1 MTSSKAV
8 VAKVIADL
16 GLRED
21 NIKITDISEYI
32 GEAMEKIGASTQL
45 DNKTDIIELK
55 NYQAKL
61 PCDLYRLNY
70 VAYAAGF
77 TGGWIP
83 MKKSTGVFSVCDKVD
98 CCKHPHMLIQDNV
111 LIPLVKNLY
120 NLVDDRKALDILNSD
135 QNIRQ
140 TLSALLNQYTWD
152 KHPYAYKGTNFSPT
166 VQYDIKPGYLVSNIK
181 DGWIKIR
188 YQAIY
193 MDEEGMPLIPDLPS
207 YFEGLANVL
216 LEAAATGRPIIASNI
231 PGCKETIDDGENGYL
246 VEVKSVDGLVEKI
259 EKFLNLSFE
268 EQREMGLKGRK
279 KVEKEFDRNIVV
291 NAYMEEI
298 NKCFQKKKL

>member
-1 MTSSKAV
+1 MIYKTVSSKSV

-16 GLRED
+16 SLRED
-21 NIKITDISEYI
+21 QIKITDISEWI

-207 YFEGLANVL
+207 YFEAIYWYIAMKLIYIDYFRGNKSQALYYDAKRSWNFYRNQAYAEAL
-216 LEAAATGRPIIASNI
+216 LPNDNEVDNI
-231 PGCKETIDDGENGYL
+231 KDTWHTL
-246 VEVKSVDGLVEKI
+246 VPEY
-259 EKFLNLSFE
+259 
-268 EQREMGLKGRK
+268 
-279 KVEKEFDRNIVV
+279 
-291 NAYMEEI
+291 NAYDEFYSTTGDEQNI
-298 NKCFQKKKL
+298 LNWNR

>member
-1 MTSSKAV
+1 MVSSKSV

-21 NIKITDISEYI
+21 QIKITDISEYV

-45 DNKTDIIELK
+45 DNKTDVIELK
-55 NYQAKL
+55 DYQAKL
-61 PCDLYRLNY
+61 PCDLYRLNC

-152 KHPYAYKGTNFSPT
+152 KHPYAHKGTNFSTT

-193 MDEEGMPLIPDLPS
+193 TDEEGMPLIPDLPS
-207 YFEGLANVL
+207 YFEAIYWYIAMKLIYIDYFRGNKSQALYYDAKRSWNFYRNQAYAEAL
-216 LEAAATGRPIIASNI
+216 LPNDNEIDNI
-231 PGCKETIDDGENGYL
+231 KDTWHTL
-246 VEVKSVDGLVEKI
+246 VPEY
-259 EKFLNLSFE
+259 
-268 EQREMGLKGRK
+268 
-279 KVEKEFDRNIVV
+279 
-291 NAYMEEI
+291 NAYDEFYSTTGDEQHI
-298 NKCFQKKKL
+298 LNWNR

>member
-1 MTSSKAV
+1 MIYKMVSSKSV

-16 GLRED
+16 SLRED
-21 NIKITDISEYI
+21 QIKITDVSEWI

-98 CCKHPHMLIQDNV
+98 
-111 LIPLVKNLY
+111 
-120 NLVDDRKALDILNSD
+120 LVDDRKALDILNSD

-152 KHPYAYKGTNFSPT
+152 KHPYAHKGTNFSPT

-207 YFEGLANVL
+207 YFEAIYWYIAMKLIYIDYFRGNKPQALYYDAKRSWNFYRNQAYAEAL
-216 LEAAATGRPIIASNI
+216 LPNDNEVDNI
-231 PGCKETIDDGENGYL
+231 KDTWHTL
-246 VEVKSVDGLVEKI
+246 VPEY
-259 EKFLNLSFE
+259 
-268 EQREMGLKGRK
+268 
-279 KVEKEFDRNIVV
+279 
-291 NAYMEEI
+291 NAYDEFYSTTGDEQNI
-298 NKCFQKKKL
+298 LNWNR